1 MVRWIKGV
9 SLYRNCGAAS
19 VGEYNWV
26 IWYVELSWYYKLA
39 PVSSFKADILSISP
53 LLEQNVD
60 RAGATEAI
68 QYNTVKGQM
77 KSVLNNK
84 PGL

>member
-1 MVRWIKGV
+1 M
-9 SLYRNCGAAS
+9 S

-26 IWYVELSWYYKLA
+26 IWYDELSWYCKLA
-39 PVSSFKADILSISP
+39 AVSSFKAGILSISP
-53 LLEQNVD
+53 LSEQNVD

>member
-1 MVRWIKGV
+1 MNKGGKFFKET
-9 SLYRNCGAAS
+9 GAVS

-26 IWYVELSWYYKLA
+26 IWYNKLSWYCKLA
-39 PVSSFKADILSISP
+39 PVSSFKAGILSISP
-53 LLEQNVD
+53 LSEQNVD

-68 QYNTVKGQM
+68 QYNTIKGQM